1 MSRGWVKEEEVGDA
15 ENHLKAE
22 GKAIPTSSD
31 T

>member
-1 MSRGWVKEEEVGDA
+1 MKESDRTEEEVGDA

-22 GKAIPTSSD
+22 GKAISTSSD